1 MKAFISGILAAA
13 AIAVVAALVLE
24 GEVQR
29 SAADAF
35 HTGGVRLSPTT
46 QPE

>member
-1 MKAFISGILAAA
+1 MKAFITGLAAAA

-29 SAADAF
+29 SAAEAF
-35 HTGGVRLSPTT
+35 HTSGVRLSPTT